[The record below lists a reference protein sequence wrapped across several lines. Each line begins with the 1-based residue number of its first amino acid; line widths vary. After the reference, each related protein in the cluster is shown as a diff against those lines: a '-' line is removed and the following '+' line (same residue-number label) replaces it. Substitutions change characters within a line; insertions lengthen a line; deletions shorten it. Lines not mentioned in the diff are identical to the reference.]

1 MRREVIFCAC
11 FRVTSD
17 EYVYEEE
24 SDKRVRAQNTFRTIH
39 RWGIHN
45 RENVLGF
52 GSKRKRKD
60 SLICMRMYRDTFPIA
75 KKNLICRFCRKR
87 KWHVLCKFLPF
98 FVPSDFQDTPPHCQK
113 QCKQILKIDLTPAT
127 LVQL

>member
-1 MRREVIFCAC
+1 MRLEAIMDTWIQSSLEKGTNFVRREVIFCAC

-24 SDKRVRAQNTFRTIH
+24 SDKRVRAPNTFRTIH

-52 GSKRKRKD
+52 GSKRKRD

-75 KKNLICRFCRKR
+75 KKNLICRFSRKR
-87 KWHVLCKFLPF
+87 GRGMAC
-98 FVPSDFQDTPPHCQK
+98 
-113 QCKQILKIDLTPAT
+113 
-127 LVQL
+127 LV